1 MYKLTALLIID
12 VQNGLF
18 NIKDFPIHNE
28 ELLIKNI
35 QTLLKKARKAEIP
48 VFYIQ
53 HNDPKGKLLENG
65 TVNWKIRSEI
75 KAKSAD
81 IIIQKK
87 YPDSFLDTLLDE
99 KLKKLKINRLII
111 AGLATDMCIDT
122 TVRSA
127 FSHGYK
133 VVLVQDAHS
142 TMDSE
147 ILKAPQIVA
156 HHNDI
161 LQSFSKLTKAD
172 DFEF

>member
-1 MYKLTALLIID
+1 MDKLTALLIID

-18 NIKDFPIHNE
+18 TIKDFPIHNE
-28 ELLIKNI
+28 EILINNI
-35 QTLLKKARKAEIP
+35 QTLLRKARKAKIP
-48 VFYIQ
+48 VIYIQ
-53 HNDPKGKLLENG
+53 HNDPKGQVLEKG
-65 TVNWKIRSEI
+65 TNNWKIRSEI
-75 KAKSAD
+75 KPKDTD
-81 IIIQKK
+81 IIIQKE

-99 KLKKLKINRLII
+99 ELKKHKINRLII

-122 TVRSA
+122 TVKSA

-133 VVLVQDAHS
+133 VVLIQDAHS

-147 ILKAPQIVA
+147 ILKAPQIIA

-161 LQSFSKLTKAD
+161 LQSFSKLAKAV